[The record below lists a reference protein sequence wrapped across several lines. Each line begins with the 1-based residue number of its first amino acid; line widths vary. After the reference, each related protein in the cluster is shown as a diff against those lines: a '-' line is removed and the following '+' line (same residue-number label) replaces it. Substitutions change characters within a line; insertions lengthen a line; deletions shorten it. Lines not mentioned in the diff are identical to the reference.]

1 MKNSVFFGE
10 DTIVALATPAGV
22 GAIGVIRL
30 SGKDAFNVLSKLFF
44 TKSGKPIDLNKK
56 KSHTLHFG
64 IIKDHDEVLDEV
76 LVSVFVGPNSYTG
89 EHVVEISC
97 HGSVFIQQQLINL
110 FIANGARMANPGEY
124 TLRAFLHGKLDLSQA
139 EAVADLIASE
149 NFATHNLAIKQLKGG
164 FSHDIKELRD
174 QLIHFASLIE
184 LELDFSEEDV
194 EFANR
199 SDLKALVNAIIVK
212 SNQLIGS
219 FEAGNVIKNGIPVA
233 IIGKP
238 NAGKSTLLNALLN
251 EEKAI
256 VSDIAGTTRD
266 VIEDVIAIQGISFRF
281 IDTAGIRLAQDKIE
295 AIGIERTHQK
305 MMDAAIILYIFDVNE
320 LSEIE
325 LMAAMND
332 LKSKATNQQRLL
344 IIGNKI
350 DEKELIFYQNK
361 FSSIPEIIFISA
373 KEKKHI
379 DGMIHALM
387 DYVKSK
393 NIDMNTTIITNSRHL
408 EALNNS
414 VQSLNKVME
423 GLASNITGDFIASDI
438 RNALYYL
445 GLISGEVTTDDLLKN
460 IFSRFCIG
468 K

>member
-1 MKNSVFFGE
+1 
-10 DTIVALATPAGV
+10 
-22 GAIGVIRL
+22 
-30 SGKDAFNVLSKLFF
+30 
-44 TKSGKPIDLNKK
+44 
-56 KSHTLHFG
+56 
-64 IIKDHDEVLDEV
+64 
-76 LVSVFVGPNSYTG
+76 
-89 EHVVEISC
+89 
-97 HGSVFIQQQLINL
+97 
-110 FIANGARMANPGEY
+110 
-124 TLRAFLHGKLDLSQA
+124 
-139 EAVADLIASE
+139 
-149 NFATHNLAIKQLKGG
+149 
-164 FSHDIKELRD
+164 
-174 QLIHFASLIE
+174 
-184 LELDFSEEDV
+184 
-194 EFANR
+194 
-199 SDLKALVNAIIVK
+199 
-212 SNQLIGS
+212 
-219 FEAGNVIKNGIPVA
+219 
-233 IIGKP
+233 
-238 NAGKSTLLNALLN
+238 
-251 EEKAI
+251 
-256 VSDIAGTTRD
+256 
-266 VIEDVIAIQGISFRF
+266 
-281 IDTAGIRLAQDKIE
+281 
-295 AIGIERTHQK
+295 
-305 MMDAAIILYIFDVNE
+305 MDAAIILYIFDVNE

>member
-30 SGKDAFNVLSKLFF
+30 SGKDAFNVLSKLLF

-64 IIKDHDEVLDEV
+64 VIMDHDEVLDEV

-266 VIEDVIAIQGISFRF
+266 VIEDVIDIQGISFRF

-320 LSEIE
+320 LSETE

-332 LKSKATNQQRLL
+332 LKAKATNQQRLL

-350 DEKELIFYQNK
+350 DEKELKFYQNK

>member
-30 SGKDAFNVLSKLFF
+30 SGKDAINVLSKLLF

-64 IIKDHDEVLDEV
+64 VIMDHDEVLDEV

-266 VIEDVIAIQGISFRF
+266 VIEDVIDIQGISFRF

-320 LSEIE
+320 LSETE

-332 LKSKATNQQRLL
+332 LKAKATNQQRLL

-350 DEKELIFYQNK
+350 DEKELKFYQNK